1 MFAEWNS
8 VTILDSELTTPT
20 SEYHLV
26 TTGNIVM
33 LAHMTQCWSYKLLTM
48 AAELPQ
54 K

>member
-20 SEYHLV
+20 SEHHLV

-33 LAHMTQCWSYKLLTM
+33 LAHMTCSSYKLLTM
-48 AAELPQ
+48 AAKLPQ